1 MYYSNARKTAKIS
14 LFFLHIVYVGS
25 KQKKEEEK
33 TLKKKYKINL
43 HILEACNF
51 RCLQCFSKFGTE
63 KLLPVT
69 DWMKIVDNC
78 LAGADVS
85 EFNIAGGEPM
95 LYPGLV
101 ELAKYIRSKGVKVSL
116 ITNGSLMDESW
127 IKNYAGLY
135 ETIGFSVD
143 SINDETN
150 RKIGRCDRNGNTI
163 LAGRIVELCG
173 LIRRYAPECRI
184 KINTVVSALNKDAVM
199 CDFIDEIAADR
210 WKILRMKPFQYGSFS
225 NLDIQVSNEEF
236 EEFVERNREKNKEKM
251 EKQEEK
257 EAGKEVRA
265 GAEAGM
271 ETARRKIVVEPDMKA
286 SYVLI
291 DSNGCLL
298 DNAVDEMTPVAV
310 CDCLREDFADGLRR
324 LTLDRER
331 YEARYSDSLS

>member
-1 MYYSNARKTAKIS
+1 MQQNNKKKRK
-14 LFFLHIVYVGS
+14 
-25 KQKKEEEK
+25 E

-51 RCLQCFSKFGTE
+51 RCRQCFSKFGTE
-63 KLLPVT
+63 KLLPVK
-69 DWMKIVDNC
+69 DWEKIVDNC
-78 LAGADVS
+78 IAGADVA

-101 ELAKYIRSKGVKVSL
+101 ELVKYIRDKGVKVSL
-116 ITNGSLMDESW
+116 ITNGSLMDEEW
-127 IKNYAGLY
+127 IKNYAWMY

-150 RKIGRCDRNGNTI
+150 RKIGRCDRNGKTI
-163 LAGRIVELCG
+163 PAGRIVELCG
-173 LIRRYAPECRI
+173 LIRKYAPGCRI
-184 KINTVVSALNKDAVM
+184 KINTVVSALNKDEVM
-199 CDFIDEIAADR
+199 TDFIDEIAADR

-225 NLDIQVSNEEF
+225 NLDIQVSDEEF
-236 EEFVERNREKNKEKM
+236 EEFVERNRDRK
-251 EKQEEK
+251 
-257 EAGKEVRA
+257 GKADGVT
-265 GAEAGM
+265 AEAGM
-271 ETARRKIVVEPDMKA
+271 ETARREIVVEPDMKA

-324 LTLDRER
+324 LTLDREK
-331 YEARYSDSLS
+331 YEARYN

>member
-1 MYYSNARKTAKIS
+1 M
-14 LFFLHIVYVGS
+14 
-25 KQKKEEEK
+25 E
-33 TLKKKYKINL
+33 KKYKINL

-184 KINTVVSALNKDAVM
+184 KINTVVSALNKDEVM

-236 EEFVERNREKNKEKM
+236 EEFVERNRERRRKEY
-251 EKQEEK
+251 
-257 EAGKEVRA
+257 GVT
-265 GAEAGM
+265 AETGI
-271 ETARRKIVVEPDMKA
+271 ETAKREVIVEPDMKA

-298 DNAVDEMTPVAV
+298 DNAVDEMTPVVV
-310 CDCLREDFADGLRR
+310 CDCLREDFTEGLRK
-324 LTLDRER
+324 LTLDREK
-331 YEARYSDSLS
+331 YEARYN